1 MRRRFAEEIASGQEK
16 RPARANRKIIG
27 SKEEKTM
34 AKTIHIEGMSCGHC
48 AAHVERALRGI
59 GLDATVD
66 LAKKTAAVAGGDASE
81 EAIRA
86 AIDEA
91 GYEVTKVD

>member
-1 MRRRFAEEIASGQEK
+1 
-16 RPARANRKIIG
+16 
-27 SKEEKTM
+27 M

-59 GLDATVD
+59 GIDATVD
-66 LAKKTAAVAGGDASE
+66 LAKKIATVKSGDASE

-91 GYEVTKVD
+91 GYEVKKVD